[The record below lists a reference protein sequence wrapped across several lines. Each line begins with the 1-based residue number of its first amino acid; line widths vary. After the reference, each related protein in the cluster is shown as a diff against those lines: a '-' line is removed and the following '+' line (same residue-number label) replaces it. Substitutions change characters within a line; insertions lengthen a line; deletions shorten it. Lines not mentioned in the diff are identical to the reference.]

1 MKTYLSFPNLKKAAL
16 LGAVMTLM
24 STPRIIISGF
34 PLSYVWAAYAALI
47 SFGGM
52 ATAWSRYAGMQGL
65 MPPLKRT
72 LTGLAVALGLLLIM
86 MPIQIH
92 FFNPM
97 FSAHIAAT
105 GNDAAL
111 NLLYPRTV
119 GEGIALTLWSMSFET
134 LFFRA
139 AIMSFFAKLTNRIML
154 TLLFAVGIRLLVG
167 YLKLGEIGIADG
179 GFVVLI
185 FVAIV
190 SLISCTIFALYGLP
204 AVMLLSG
211 GLAISRWTF
220 LWE

>member
-1 MKTYLSFPNLKKAAL
+1 MRKYLSFPNLRKAAL
-16 LGAVMTLM
+16 LGLVMALM
-24 STPRIIISGF
+24 SAPRIIMSGF
-34 PLSYVWAAYAALI
+34 PLSYVLAAYAGLI
-47 SFGGM
+47 AFGGM

-65 MPPLKRT
+65 LPPLKRT
-72 LTGLAVALGLLLIM
+72 LTGLAVTLALLVVL

-97 FSAHIAAT
+97 FHASISLT
-105 GNDAAL
+105 GNAEAL
-111 NLLYPRTV
+111 SLLYPQTL
-119 GEGIALTLWSMSFET
+119 GAGIALALWSMSFET

-139 AIMSFFAKLTNRIML
+139 AVMSFFAKLTKRITL

-179 GFVVLI
+179 GFVILI
-185 FVAIV
+185 FVAII

-204 AVMLLSG
+204 AAMLLSG
-211 GLAISRWTF
+211 GLAIARWTF